1 MQPVIKINLEIQS
14 INRKKFFYNL
24 IKGIIKFKIF
34 KRNNS

>member
-14 INRKKFFYNL
+14 INQKKFFYNL
-24 IKGIIKFKIF
+24 IKGIIEFKIF